1 MVSKSQSKSF
11 TNPEKRIRKVFV
23 RTTIE
28 EREALKEIAKRYGYS
43 SMSTWMRDRG
53 LKPMLDVS
61 IAMQDQEDKGSL

>member
-11 TNPEKRIRKVFV
+11 TSPEKRIRKVFV
-23 RTTIE
+23 RTTVE
-28 EREALKEIAKRYGYS
+28 EREALKEIAKRHGYN

-61 IAMQDQEDKGSL
+61 IAMQDQEDKG